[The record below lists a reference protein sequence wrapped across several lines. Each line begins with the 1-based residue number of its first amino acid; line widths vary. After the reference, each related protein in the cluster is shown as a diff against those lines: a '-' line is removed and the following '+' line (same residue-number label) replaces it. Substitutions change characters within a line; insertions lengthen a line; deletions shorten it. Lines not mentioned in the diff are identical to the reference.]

1 LAESSSSVLSPE
13 WISIG
18 RACQMLGVNPATL
31 RQWTTTGKV
40 RVYRTPGGHRRYS
53 TAEIAS
59 LSQTVQESPVDSL
72 PQTIILQLRARYRTH
87 AHSSSAQ
94 PDWMERLDAS
104 ARGRFHALG
113 DELLERLGEYL
124 SARSPRQKQRALSRG
139 WEIAA
144 QYGQLAREA
153 GMDTAQ
159 AVDAYLMYRRPL
171 LDVLS
176 RSLSAHPELSGQL
189 GRIVRDAERFMD
201 EVLAGI
207 ARGGVAPRDGASHD
221 E

>member
-1 LAESSSSVLSPE
+1 VAEPSSVLSPE

-31 RQWTTTGKV
+31 RQWTTTGKL
-40 RVYRTPGGHRRYS
+40 RVYRTPGGHRRYR
-53 TAEIAS
+53 TEEIAS
-59 LSQTVQESPVDSL
+59 LSQTAPQEAEASL
-72 PQTIILQLRARYRTH
+72 PQIIIGQLRTRYRSH
-87 AHSSSAQ
+87 AHASSAQ
-94 PDWMERLDAS
+94 PAWLERLDAS
-104 ARGRFHALG
+104 MRERFHRLG
-113 DELLERLGEYL
+113 DELLERLGEFL
-124 SARSPRQKQRALSRG
+124 SARGPRQRQRALSRG
-139 WEIAA
+139 CEIAS

-153 GMDTAQ
+153 GMDTTQ
-159 AVDAYLMYRRPL
+159 AVDAYLLYRRPL

-176 RSLSAHPELSGQL
+176 RSLASHPQLSSQL

-207 ARGGVAPRDGASHD
+207 ARGGSQANEGAPVD